1 MSLFLEHVPQKAKSK
16 QKRNLG
22 ILEMAT
28 KEFEDSSD
36 VRQLIETFTF
46 EFVQSE
52 VEWYCGCAYY
62 LVIFLAFLSIF
73 FSCVQQSDEEAADN
87 PAETEMKDP
96 RETEPSVI
104 TEDTAASPQ
113 STPESE
119 PGPQESLQEIQ
130 APSNGCQPPGGS
142 AEAVDATSKAHLFI
156 FDSESQEVESCQ
168 VSSGDGLAPVRPN
181 LQQAVKTISNISLTQ
196 DQLEVDKQRLTEL
209 MSETRQV
216 SDTCTL

>member
-1 MSLFLEHVPQKAKSK
+1 M
-16 QKRNLG
+16 
-22 ILEMAT
+22 ILC
-28 KEFEDSSD
+28 
-36 VRQLIETFTF
+36 VGVLII
-46 EFVQSE
+46 
-52 VEWYCGCAYY
+52 WR
-62 LVIFLAFLSIF
+62 VIFLAFLLSIF

-96 RETEPSVI
+96 QETEPSVI

-113 STPESE
+113 STTESE
-119 PGPQESLQEIQ
+119 PAPQESMEEIQ
-130 APSNGCQPPGGS
+130 APSNVCQPPGGS
-142 AEAVDATSKAHLFI
+142 AEAVDAKSAAHLFI
-156 FDSESQEVESCQ
+156 FDSESQEVESSQ

-196 DQLEVDKQRLTEL
+196 AQLEVDKQRLTEL

>member
-1 MSLFLEHVPQKAKSK
+1 MSLFLELVPQKAKSK

-46 EFVQSE
+46 EFVQNE

-62 LVIFLAFLSIF
+62 FVIFLAFLSIF

-96 RETEPSVI
+96 T
-104 TEDTAASPQ
+104 SPQ
-113 STPESE
+113 STPGSE

-156 FDSESQEVESCQ
+156 FDSESQEVESSR

-181 LQQAVKTISNISLTQ
+181 LQQAVNTISNISLTQ
-196 DQLEVDKQRLTEL
+196 DQLEVDKQGLTEL

-216 SDTCTL
+216 SDTCTF

>member
-1 MSLFLEHVPQKAKSK
+1 M
-16 QKRNLG
+16 
-22 ILEMAT
+22 
-28 KEFEDSSD
+28 
-36 VRQLIETFTF
+36 LIIWT
-46 EFVQSE
+46 
-52 VEWYCGCAYY
+52 A
-62 LVIFLAFLSIF
+62 IFLVFLSIF

-87 PAETEMKDP
+87 PAEMEMTDP
-96 RETEPSVI
+96 TETEPSVF

-130 APSNGCQPPGGS
+130 APSNVCQPPGGS
-142 AEAVDATSKAHLFI
+142 AEALDATSRAHLFI
-156 FDSESQEVESCQ
+156 FDSESQEVESSQ

-196 DQLEVDKQRLTEL
+196 ARLEADKQRLTEL

-216 SDTCTL
+216 SDTCTLCFYHLGLVLSVLVDFNKMRYDLPVCFPGLGQCDQSSAEDQRRLL